1 MNADLKHEK
10 GVNMITYAWDETY
23 AVDVEILDQQHKVI
37 FDSLRK
43 ISCALAD
50 GSDTGS
56 VPSLLDAFDI
66 YCKVHFFDEER
77 VMETAGFPHLE
88 LHRKQHELFIHGLE
102 TFKASHSFRT
112 SSAQDEF
119 VTMAEWFIRHV
130 VTYDREYAD
139 FL

>member
-1 MNADLKHEK
+1 MTKYGWN
-10 GVNMITYAWDETY
+10 ETY

-43 ISCALAD
+43 IGCALAD
-50 GSDTGS
+50 GSNAGS

-88 LHRKQHELFIHGLE
+88 LHRKQHELFIHHLE
-102 TFKASHSFRT
+102 TFKASHSFGASTAR
-112 SSAQDEF
+112 DEF
-119 VTMAEWFIRHV
+119 VIIAEWFIRHV
-130 VTYDREYAD
+130 LTYDREYAD